1 MAEVKWIK
9 LATNVFNNR
18 KIRLIESMPEGD
30 TIIVIWFKLLMLAG
44 EINDDGNIYFTKE
57 LAYTD
62 QMLAT
67 VFDRPIATIQL
78 ALKTFEEFGMI
89 EIIDNIIHVSNWE
102 KYQNVAGLDRIKEQT
117 RQRVAR
123 HREKRRIEQNI
134 ITCSYCG
141 GKATG
146 VDHIIPTSRGGSDED
161 SNKVPCCFDCNRIKN
176 DKPLVDFL
184 NNNRDR
190 IIDDLV
196 TSNPKL
202 TRYVTLCN
210 VTDRYNV
217 TQCNATDI
225 DIEEDKDID
234 KDIPPLPPTG
244 ETWNFDKHTNV
255 ENAERII
262 NGKAITPE
270 LADIIHTWM
279 SYKDEKKPR
288 ATHHYVE
295 KGISS
300 LLVRFEKAYN
310 EYGAAELTRVVEDS
324 ISNNYSGIVW
334 DRLSK
339 QKQTVEDKHQA
350 WLDAW
355 RNA

>member
-18 KIRLIESMPEGD
+18 KIRLIESMPDGD

-44 EINDDGNIYFTKE
+44 EINDEGNIYFTKE

-78 ALKTFEEFGMI
+78 SLKTFEEFGMI
-89 EIIDNIIHVSNWE
+89 EIIDNIIHISNWE
-102 KYQNVAGLDRIKEQT
+102 KYQNVAGLEKIREQT
-117 RQRVAR
+117 KKRVAR

-146 VDHIIPTSRGGSDED
+146 FDHIIPTSRGGSDED

-234 KDIPPLPPTG
+234 KVSKEKDKPKGLSKKKTPEDRNIIPP
-244 ETWNFDKHTNV
+244 
-255 ENAERII
+255 
-262 NGKAITPE
+262 
-270 LADIIHTWM
+270 
-279 SYKDEKKPR
+279 
-288 ATHHYVE
+288 
-295 KGISS
+295 
-300 LLVRFEKAYN
+300 
-310 EYGAAELTRVVEDS
+310 
-324 ISNNYSGIVW
+324 
-334 DRLSK
+334 
-339 QKQTVEDKHQA
+339 TVEMVRAYCQERNNDIDPENFVDFYTSKGWKIGKDKMKDWQA
-350 WLDAW
+350 TVRTWEKNRKKETKKNDDLEGWLND
-355 RNA
+355 

>member
-1 MAEVKWIK
+1 MSEVKWIK

-18 KIRLIESMPEGD
+18 KIKLIESMPDGD

-44 EINDDGNIYFTKE
+44 EINDEGNIYFTKE

-78 ALKTFEEFGMI
+78 SLKTFEEFGMI
-89 EIIDNIIHVSNWE
+89 EIVDNIIHVSNWE

-117 RQRVAR
+117 RQRVSK
-123 HREKRRIEQNI
+123 HREKARLERQ
-134 ITCSYCG
+134 
-141 GKATG
+141 K
-146 VDHIIPTSRGGSDED
+146 
-161 SNKVPCCFDCNRIKN
+161 
-176 DKPLVDFL
+176 
-184 NNNRDR
+184 
-190 IIDDLV
+190 DD
-196 TSNPKL
+196 
-202 TRYVTLCN
+202 VTLRN
-210 VTDRYNV
+210 VTRNATV
-217 TQCNATDI
+217 TQCNAT

-255 ENAERII
+255 ENAEHIV
-262 NGKAITPE
+262 NEKVITPE

-295 KGISS
+295 KGITS
-300 LLVRFEKAYN
+300 LLVRFEKVYS
-310 EYGAAELTRVVEDS
+310 EYGAAELNRVVEDS

-339 QKQTVEDKHQA
+339 QKQTAEDKHQA

>member
-44 EINDDGNIYFTKE
+44 EINDEGNIYFTKE

-89 EIIDNIIHVSNWE
+89 EIIDNIIHISNWE

-117 RQRVAR
+117 RQRVSK
-123 HREKRRIEQNI
+123 HRERARLERQK
-134 ITCSYCG
+134 
-141 GKATG
+141 
-146 VDHIIPTSRGGSDED
+146 
-161 SNKVPCCFDCNRIKN
+161 
-176 DKPLVDFL
+176 
-184 NNNRDR
+184 
-190 IIDDLV
+190 DD
-196 TSNPKL
+196 
-202 TRYVTLCN
+202 VTLRN
-210 VTDRYNV
+210 VTCNATV

>member
-1 MAEVKWIK
+1 MSEVKWIK

-18 KIRLIESMPEGD
+18 KIRLIEAMPDGD

-44 EINDDGNIYFTKE
+44 EINDEGNIYFTKE

-89 EIIDNIIHVSNWE
+89 EIIDNIIHISNWE

-117 RQRVAR
+117 RQRVSK
-123 HREKRRIEQNI
+123 HRERARIERQ
-134 ITCSYCG
+134 
-141 GKATG
+141 K
-146 VDHIIPTSRGGSDED
+146 
-161 SNKVPCCFDCNRIKN
+161 
-176 DKPLVDFL
+176 
-184 NNNRDR
+184 
-190 IIDDLV
+190 DD
-196 TSNPKL
+196 
-202 TRYVTLCN
+202 VTLRN
-210 VTDRYNV
+210 VTCNATV

-255 ENAERII
+255 ENAEHII
-262 NGKAITPE
+262 NEKAITPE

-295 KGISS
+295 KGITS
-300 LLVRFEKAYN
+300 LLVRFEKVYS
-310 EYGAAELTRVVEDS
+310 EYGAAELNRVVEDS

-339 QKQTVEDKHQA
+339 QKQTAEDKSQA